1 MSKKSLSI
9 ILPVFMGF
17 FVMGFVDIV
26 GISTAYVKDDFQ
38 LNNATAQL
46 LPMMVFVWFALLSV
60 PVGILQDKYGK
71 KKVLNIGIAITTL
84 AMLIP
89 FIHYSFP
96 MVLVAFILIGI
107 GNTII
112 QVSANPLLHDVSTQ
126 KAYSSN
132 MSLSQFVK
140 AIASLLGPIA
150 TTFVA
155 TQFGDWK
162 LIFIVYSV
170 TSFLA
175 YIWLR
180 FTFIEE
186 SQADRDR
193 ATIKSCLSLL
203 KNKFVLLMVIAILL
217 IVGIDVGINTN
228 IVLVLIEKYGISTE
242 EASIGIKVY
251 FGALIIS
258 RFFGAMILR
267 IMNPKKFLVISVVI
281 SMFGFL
287 GLFVAQ
293 SLWMSLTSV
302 LVIGLGIANT
312 FPVIFAA
319 TIEKMPDRANEVS
332 GLMIMSVCGGA
343 VFPFIMGVV
352 SDMYTSVASMFV
364 LVGCVVYVLFASL
377 YILKKA

>member
-1 MSKKSLSI
+1 MTKKSDI
-9 ILPVFMGF
+9 VVIPVFLSF

-38 LNNATAQL
+38 LSNTAAQL

-60 PVGILQDKYGK
+60 PVSILQDKYGK
-71 KKVLNIGIAITTL
+71 KNILNIGIAITVI
-84 AMLIP
+84 AMLVPIIQYTYP
-89 FIHYSFP
+89 I
-96 MVLVAFILIGI
+96 VLISFILIGI

-112 QVSANPLLHDVSTQ
+112 QVSANPLLHDVSSK

-140 AIASLLGPIA
+140 AIASLLGPII

-155 TQFGDWK
+155 TQFGNWK
-162 LIFIVYSV
+162 LIFIIYSV

-175 YIWLR
+175 YLWLR

-186 SQADRDR
+186 SKPERDP
-193 ATIKSCLSLL
+193 ASIKSCLLLL

-217 IVGIDVGINTN
+217 IVGIDVGMNTN
-228 IVLVLIEKYGISTE
+228 IALVLIDKYGITTA
-242 EASIGIKVY
+242 EASIGIKIY

-258 RFFGAMILR
+258 RFIGAMLLR
-267 IMNPKKFLVISVVI
+267 AMNPKKFLVISVIISIVGFFGLVI
-281 SMFGFL
+281 SP
-287 GLFVAQ
+287 
-293 SLWMSLTSV
+293 SLLLSEISV
-302 LVIGLGIANT
+302 LLIGLGIANT

-319 TIEKMPDRANEVS
+319 TVERMPDRSNEIS

-352 SDMYTSVASMFV
+352 SDAYSSLSSMYV
-364 LVGCVVYVLFASL
+364 LIGCVAYVLFASL
-377 YILKKA
+377 FILKKA

>member
-1 MSKKSLSI
+1 MSKKSISI
-9 ILPVFMGF
+9 ILPVFMSF

-38 LNNATAQL
+38 LNNTTAQL

-96 MVLVAFILIGI
+96 MILVAFILIGI

-150 TTFVA
+150 TTFIA

-162 LIFIVYSV
+162 LVFLAYSI
-170 TSFLA
+170 TSFLS

-180 FTFIEE
+180 FTFITE

-228 IVLVLIEKYGISTE
+228 IVLVLIEQYGISKE
-242 EASIGIKVY
+242 EASVGIKVY

-258 RFFGAMILR
+258 RFLGAVILR
-267 IMNPKKFLVISVVI
+267 MINPKKFLVISVVI
-281 SMFGFL
+281 SIIGFL
-287 GLFVAQ
+287 GIFISQ
-293 SLWMSLTSV
+293 GLWMSLTSV
-302 LVIGLGIANT
+302 LLIGLGIANT

-319 TIEKMPDRANEVS
+319 TVEKMPDRSNEVS

-364 LVGCVVYVLFASL
+364 LVGCVAYVLFASL
-377 YILKKA
+377 YILQKT

>member
-1 MSKKSLSI
+1 MTKKSAI
-9 ILPVFMGF
+9 AVIPVFLSF

-38 LNNATAQL
+38 LSNTAAQL

-71 KKVLNIGIAITTL
+71 KNMLNIGIAITVI
-84 AMLIP
+84 AMLVPI
-89 FIHYSFP
+89 IEYTFP
-96 MVLVAFILIGI
+96 IVLISFILIGI

-112 QVSANPLLHDVSTQ
+112 QVSANPLLHDVSSK

-132 MSLSQFVK
+132 MSLSQFIK
-140 AIASLLGPIA
+140 AIASLLGPII

-155 TQFGDWK
+155 TQFGNWK
-162 LIFIVYSV
+162 LIFIIYSV

-175 YIWLR
+175 YLWLR

-186 SQADRDR
+186 SKPERDP
-193 ATIKSCLSLL
+193 ASIKSCLLLL

-217 IVGIDVGINTN
+217 IVGIDVGMNTN
-228 IVLVLIEKYGISTE
+228 IALVLMDKYGISTA
-242 EASIGIKVY
+242 EASIGIKIY
-251 FGALIIS
+251 FVALIIS
-258 RFFGAMILR
+258 RFIGAMLLR
-267 IMNPKKFLVISVVI
+267 TMEPKKFLLISVII
-281 SMFGFL
+281 SIIGFFGL
-287 GLFVAQ
+287 MISP
-293 SLWMSLTSV
+293 SLLLSEVSV
-302 LVIGLGIANT
+302 LLIGLGIANT

-319 TIEKMPDRANEVS
+319 TVERMPDRSNEIS

-352 SDMYTSVASMFV
+352 SDAFSSLSSMFV
-364 LVGCVVYVLFASL
+364 LIGCVAYVLFASL
-377 YILKKA
+377 YILKQA

>member
-1 MSKKSLSI
+1 MTKKSAI
-9 ILPVFMGF
+9 AVIPVFLSF

-38 LNNATAQL
+38 LSNTAAQL

-71 KKVLNIGIAITTL
+71 RNILNIGIAITVL
-84 AMLIP
+84 AMLVPLIN
-89 FIHYSFP
+89 YTFP
-96 MVLVAFILIGI
+96 VVLISFILIGI

-112 QVSANPLLHDVSTQ
+112 QVSANPLLHDVSSK

-140 AIASLLGPIA
+140 AIASLLGPII

-155 TQFGDWK
+155 TQFGNWK
-162 LIFIVYSV
+162 LIFIIYSI

-175 YIWLR
+175 FIWLR

-186 SQADRDR
+186 SKPERDH

-217 IVGIDVGINTN
+217 IVGIDVGMNTN
-228 IVLVLIEKYGISTE
+228 IALVLIDKYGITTA
-242 EASIGIKVY
+242 EASIGIKIY

-258 RFFGAMILR
+258 RFIGAMLLR
-267 IMNPKKFLVISVVI
+267 AMNPKKFLLISVIISIAGFFGLVISP
-281 SMFGFL
+281 
-287 GLFVAQ
+287 
-293 SLWMSLTSV
+293 SLLLSEISV
-302 LVIGLGIANT
+302 LLIGLGIANT

-319 TIEKMPDRANEVS
+319 TVERMPDRSNEIS

-352 SDMYTSVASMFV
+352 SDAFSSLSSMFV
-364 LVGCVVYVLFASL
+364 LIGCVAYVLFASL
-377 YILKKA
+377 YILKQA